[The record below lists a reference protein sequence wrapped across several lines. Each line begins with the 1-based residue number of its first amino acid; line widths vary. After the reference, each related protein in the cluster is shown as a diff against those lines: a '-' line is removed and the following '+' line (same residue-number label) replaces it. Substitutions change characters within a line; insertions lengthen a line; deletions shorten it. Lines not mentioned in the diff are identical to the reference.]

1 MGEGVKND
9 SICMSSI
16 MNGPLSELCS
26 PIYSTPTNSWQ
37 AWDSNGKI
45 LTEHQMVNKSNCVNK
60 LKMFISNFIGD
71 PNKIHSNG
79 RTMSRGGQVCIR
91 YSNARYSSGG
101 LNTAPVLKQPF
112 KE

>member
-1 MGEGVKND
+1 MT
-9 SICMSSI
+9 SI

-71 PNKIHSNG
+71 PNKIHSNQMEEPCQEG
-79 RTMSRGGQVCIR
+79 DKYAFVIQMLAIQV
-91 YSNARYSSGG
+91 
-101 LNTAPVLKQPF
+101 VV
-112 KE
+112 